1 MLLHKKG
8 GNNNNELSEKT
19 IKDIISVLKSC
30 IIEMVDIKQ
39 IKNFNLNFKLS
50 KDNINKKVYIL
61 TNDEQNKIMKYV
73 INNLKK
79 YWHIIMFIYWS

>member
-8 GNNNNELSEKT
+8 GNNNNNNELSEKT

-79 YWHIIMFIYWS
+79 YWHIIMFIY